1 MSKVRSRKV
10 EIAQMSS
17 TEVWVRFVRQRCQV
31 RLPRRMFEHRLS
43 MGNWSV
49 TPSGPRP
56 HQKTATRPKSA

>member
-31 RLPRRMFEHRLS
+31 RLPRRIFEFRVSL
-43 MGNWSV
+43 GNWRV
-49 TPSGPRP
+49 IPTVPRAAAKAIRS
-56 HQKTATRPKSA
+56 QSA

>member
-31 RLPRRMFEHRLS
+31 RLPRRIFEYRLS
-43 MGNWSV
+43 LGNWSV
-49 TPSGPRP
+49 IPSGPRP
-56 HQKTATRPKSA
+56 PKKTAVRSKSA